1 MGKGIAQIHHVL
13 KRYQGRQPRL
23 RFLFQK
29 PWSGKERCSGWGET
43 KLFPPRILL
52 PATASQ
58 IQIHCKHCL
67 RLLATASDSHH
78 MAWEAWNNFK
88 IKINSERRTW
98 APTPTFTIE
107 ATRICACTQRCSL
120 MTISQIRSASTEANH
135 LKRSNLR
142 SPQQWEK
149 ASLKYIM
156 YSKDT
161 RAGNPSNHCPGIDEY
176 LANAM
181 PSEATRCTTQVE
193 RAIAN
198 RRGAH
203 AHTHVQE
210 PGTAHTDSTGC
221 HKLPVVV

>member
-1 MGKGIAQIHHVL
+1 MQLHQRDMHCEL
-13 KRYQGRQPRL
+13 KSKSDPHRERQCHLPKCDPHQWAPGDKQR
-23 RFLFQK
+23 
-29 PWSGKERCSGWGET
+29 ET

-161 RAGNPSNHCPGIDEY
+161 RAGNPG
-176 LANAM
+176 
-181 PSEATRCTTQVE
+181 
-193 RAIAN
+193 
-198 RRGAH
+198 
-203 AHTHVQE
+203 
-210 PGTAHTDSTGC
+210 
-221 HKLPVVV
+221 